1 MKTTLITLL
10 GAATLAAPL
19 WAATDIDAN
28 ADGVLTIDEVQAAFP
43 DITAET
49 FSAMDVNADGA
60 LDSDEVVAAQAAG
73 MMPAPREG

>member
-1 MKTTLITLL
+1 MKTKFMTLL
-10 GAATLAAPL
+10 TTVTLAFPA

-28 ADGVLTIDEVQAAFP
+28 ADGVLTIDEVQSAFP
-43 DITAET
+43 EITPET

-73 MMPAPREG
+73 MMPTSNDG